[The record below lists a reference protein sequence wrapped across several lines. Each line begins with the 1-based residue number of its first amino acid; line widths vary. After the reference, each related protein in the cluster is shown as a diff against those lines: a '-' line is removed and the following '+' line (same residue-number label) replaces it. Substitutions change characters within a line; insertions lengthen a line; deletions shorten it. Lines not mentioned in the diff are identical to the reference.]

1 MNRKP
6 ELIVA
11 VVLFALLVLPSI
23 ASAADAISTHA
34 VGDYLT
40 GEVSYVFQVVMILVF
55 LVGLAMVGIG
65 AFSHNP
71 DTRSRGYLAV
81 AAVVIVALLYYLV
94 PGILSE
100 LGSKSTSTA
109 VFSFGGNNTSTSGGW

>member
-40 GEVSYVFQVVMILVF
+40 GEALYLFQLAMILVF
-55 LVGLAMVGIG
+55 FVGLAMIGIG
-65 AFSHNP
+65 SLSKNP
-71 DTRSRGYLAV
+71 GTKAVGYGAV
-81 AAVVIVALLYYLV
+81 AAVVGVALLYYVV

-109 VFSFGGNNTSTSGGW
+109 VFSFGGNNSTNGEW